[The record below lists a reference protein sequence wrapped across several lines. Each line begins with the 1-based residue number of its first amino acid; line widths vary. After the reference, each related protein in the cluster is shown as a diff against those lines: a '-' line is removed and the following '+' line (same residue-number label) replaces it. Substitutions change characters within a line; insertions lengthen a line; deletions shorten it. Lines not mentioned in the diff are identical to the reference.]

1 MVGIIFTYFHELVSQ
16 AYTLQFNP
24 QRQILNFCEVC
35 LFFVVEI
42 FAVVLLILKAFDC
55 EGEHNCELF
64 ASILILKLAVDI
76 YLALKIF
83 TSVRNC

>member
-1 MVGIIFTYFHELVSQ
+1 MNWCLRLILCN
-16 AYTLQFNP
+16 L
-24 QRQILNFCEVC
+24 ILNGKYSS
-35 LFFVVEI
+35 FFFVVVEI